1 MSNKLGFETP
11 VQQGLAVNQLILQ
24 YFSAAA
30 HKRSAEFEAQAS
42 VTNTTNSLMMEV
54 FKGLIASRK
63 V

>member
-1 MSNKLGFETP
+1 MSNKLGFESP

-30 HKRSAEFEAQAS
+30 HKRSAEFDAQS
-42 VTNTTNSLMMEV
+42 NITNTTNSLMMEV
-54 FKGLIASRK
+54 FKGLIASRR